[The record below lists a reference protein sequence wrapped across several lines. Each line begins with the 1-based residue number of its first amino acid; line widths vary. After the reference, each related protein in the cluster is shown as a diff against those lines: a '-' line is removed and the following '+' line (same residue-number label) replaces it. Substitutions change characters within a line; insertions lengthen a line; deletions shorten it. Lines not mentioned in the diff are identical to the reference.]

1 MNTQQST
8 QPVQENKRMLHTT
21 EPALQRSAAAP
32 AKPPRKPFN
41 PDNDLINV
49 GTRLVEKVVNT
60 RNWEQLRPYLNDANA
75 TDEATRKNGTAVLL
89 GIAMRGVQILDQVKA
104 AGIARFTGT
113 DLPTVDGLIYAFK
126 TDQNRFIA
134 MANEVTGL
142 LAKVMKAAPGMKITA
157 PAPTE
162 ARQEPAEVEPLK
174 IEITAMPTRETTTNI
189 SRDNQGNIIS
199 SGQVE
204 FDRK

>member
-1 MNTQQST
+1 MHTQL
-8 QPVQENKRMLHTT
+8 NT
-21 EPALQRSAAAP
+21 EPALQRSADAP

-89 GIAMRGVQILDQVKA
+89 GIAMRGAQILDQVKA
-104 AGIARFTGT
+104 AGIVRFTGT

-134 MANEVTGL
+134 MANEVTSL
-142 LAKVMKAAPGMKITA
+142 LAKVMQAAPGMKITA

-162 ARQEPAEVEPLK
+162 TRQEPTEVEPLK
-174 IEITAMPTRETTTNI
+174 IEITAMPDRVTTTEI
-189 SRDNQGNIIS
+189 VRDGKGNITES
-199 SGQVE
+199 KQVE
-204 FDRK
+204 SDLK